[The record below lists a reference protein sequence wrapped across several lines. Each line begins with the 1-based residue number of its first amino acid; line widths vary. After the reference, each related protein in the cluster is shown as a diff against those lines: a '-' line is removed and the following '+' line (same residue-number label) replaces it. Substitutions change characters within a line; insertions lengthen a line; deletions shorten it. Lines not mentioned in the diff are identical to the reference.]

1 MQAGTGSPPGVSVA
15 PPPGVSVAVGLGK
28 SRQAGMGNAEIQA
41 IGIWSRQVYAGGN
54 GQSCNSGYWHL
65 GYAILGRW
73 ERAILKFKLFAVGLG
88 KSRHSLNSL

>member
-1 MQAGTGSPPGVSVA
+1 MCVCVWPPWCICG

-28 SRQAGMGNAEIQA
+28 SRQAGMGNAEIQT
-41 IGIWSRQVYAGGN
+41 IGIWCRQVYAGGN
-54 GQSCNSGYWHL
+54 GQSCNSGDWHL

-88 KSRHSLNSL
+88 KSGQSLNSL